1 MDVVVVAVYLLW
13 LWPFFSYLPDQPKIV
28 FHPITITFKSK
39 PPSTPVL
46 SRTINLIRFLLP
58 RNIDFQD
65 DFHGANPVTERFRSN
80 IDIPPP
86 PPQVS
91 RMLVIVF
98 YPIVLFI
105 LVRILT
111 SLFLMPIFCIRHL
124 THLAPHCFSFDVY
137 LIFVVSKT
145 LVDICEFLSHVPTTW
160 V

>member
-86 PPQVS
+86 SPSIANACHCVLS
-91 RMLVIVF
+91 HCSFYSCADLDVIISNADLLYTPF
-98 YPIVLFI
+98 NAPSA
-105 LVRILT
+105 
-111 SLFLMPIFCIRHL
+111 SLFF
-124 THLAPHCFSFDVY
+124 F
-137 LIFVVSKT
+137 
-145 LVDICEFLSHVPTTW
+145 
-160 V
+160 